1 MQTMHLGTNN
11 HGHKLQ
17 AITHMNEKTQNL
29 EAQRKNQWCIH
40 DLRTQNNWHWL
51 QVEHTWM
58 KELETYKC
66 KGKINNA
73 FVAHEFKTIDKL
85 IVGNNT
91 SEWRN
96 SKKIKYKEKIND
108 AFVTQGLKPLWW

>member
-1 MQTMHLGTNN
+1 
-11 HGHKLQ
+11 
-17 AITHMNEKTQNL
+17 
-29 EAQRKNQWCIH
+29 
-40 DLRTQNNWHWL
+40 
-51 QVEHTWM
+51 M

-91 SEWRN
+91 SE
-96 SKKIKYKEKIND
+96 
-108 AFVTQGLKPLWW
+108 

>member
-51 QVEHTWM
+51 QVANT
-58 KELETYKC
+58 
-66 KGKINNA
+66 
-73 FVAHEFKTIDKL
+73 HEWK
-85 IVGNNT
+85 
-91 SEWRN
+91 N
-96 SKKIKYKEKIND
+96 SKPISAKEKSRMHLWLKD
-108 AFVTQGLKPLWW
+108 LKPLILTIGWTHMNEGTGNL

>member
-1 MQTMHLGTNN
+1 VAQGLKTIDINYRLNTHEWRNW
-11 HGHKLQ
+11 KLIS
-17 AITHMNEKTQNL
+17 A
-29 EAQRKNQWCIH
+29 
-40 DLRTQNNWHWL
+40 
-51 QVEHTWM
+51 
-58 KELETYKC
+58 KE
-66 KGKINNA
+66 KINNA